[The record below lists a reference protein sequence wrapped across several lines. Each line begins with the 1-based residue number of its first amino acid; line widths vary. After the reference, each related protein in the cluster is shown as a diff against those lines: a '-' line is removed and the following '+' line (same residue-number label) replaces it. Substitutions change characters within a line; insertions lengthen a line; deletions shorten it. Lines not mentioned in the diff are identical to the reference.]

1 MRTIMCV
8 SNGRGEQRSIQLT
21 LWPVVTVM
29 RDIAAIEAVFCYN
42 QFSSPGGCIASDDVF
57 CCLTLKTLLTGK

>member
-29 RDIAAIEAVFCYN
+29 RDIAAIEAVFIIIN
-42 QFSSPGGCIASDDVF
+42 SLPQEDA
-57 CCLTLKTLLTGK
+57 